1 MSDDRNQPAGSLRT
15 GRLQS
20 ISSAMQATLA
30 AMPTRPQPLPTTGTP
45 RTAARPS
52 SGTGMQRSG
61 RGVAVRP
68 NGDQVPEVI
77 RAFGLPMET
86 AGTLGPLLAPLL
98 SWGETSLFANEQFDG
113 TSITGVVVRP
123 GAPRQAVEKALAHVE
138 STCRPCHADLAA
150 QELAHLRV
158 LTVHRARDPKEM
170 QLVAVAY
177 TQRLAE
183 YPVDVVIA
191 ACKAWADREEF
202 WPSWAEL
209 KAEADKRMRGRLQV
223 RDALRRVVA

>member
-1 MSDDRNQPAGSLRT
+1 
-15 GRLQS
+15 
-20 ISSAMQATLA
+20 
-30 AMPTRPQPLPTTGTP
+30 
-45 RTAARPS
+45 
-52 SGTGMQRSG
+52 
-61 RGVAVRP
+61 
-68 NGDQVPEVI
+68 
-77 RAFGLPMET
+77 MET

-223 RDALRRVVA
+223 RDALRRAVA